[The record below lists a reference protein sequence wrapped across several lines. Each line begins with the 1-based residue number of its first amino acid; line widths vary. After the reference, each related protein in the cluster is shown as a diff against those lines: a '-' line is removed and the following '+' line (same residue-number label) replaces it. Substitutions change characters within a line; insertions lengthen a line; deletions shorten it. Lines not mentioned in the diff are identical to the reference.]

1 MEKQYSW
8 ATAQPQT
15 QKLLHQDKLV
25 NNLFVS
31 VPNQVVSTD
40 DKLVPLLKGYFLEDK
55 IVLF

>member
-31 VPNQVVSTD
+31 VPNQGVSTD
-40 DKLVPLLKGYFLEDK
+40 DKLVPLLKGHFGR
-55 IVLF
+55 